1 MIDPELQQRFRELLT
16 RCDESR
22 LEYEEKHGDAG
33 DAYCHCVTES
43 SGVIEAL
50 TQYIQVNFPSWTF
63 DEVQSVVGEFDE
75 WSFNMEPG
83 HTFSP
88 WKVGGGDWLRGDP
101 DTDRKGCCVWGAA
114 IEEVEEQYEVKVLA
128 EELDCFHAEVRE
140 LVMAEKELSNFCIGS
155 IHRPET
161 FDTFE
166 TYQCTDACWF
176 AVVPYDW
183 FTEKIE
189 EVRERQAEEV

>member
-16 RCDESR
+16 RCDESH

-63 DEVQSVVGEFDE
+63 DEVQSVVGEFDK

-83 HTFSP
+83 HRFS
-88 WKVGGGDWLRGDP
+88 GRRNSDP
-101 DTDRKGCCVWGAA
+101 DEQREGCQVWGAA
-114 IEEVEEQYEVKVLA
+114 IEEVENQYAVSWLA
-128 EELDCFHAEVRE
+128 EELDCEVEEVRE
-140 LVMAEKELSNFCIGS
+140 LVKAEYDKGEFCIGS
-155 IHRPET
+155 IPRLD

-176 AVVPYDW
+176 AVVPADW
-183 FTEKIE
+183 FIEKIE

>member
-1 MIDPELQQRFRELLT
+1 MIDPELQQRFRELLK
-16 RCDESR
+16 RCDESY

-43 SGVIEAL
+43 SGVVEAL
-50 TQYIQVNFPSWTF
+50 TEYIQVNFPSWTF
-63 DEVQSVVGEFDE
+63 DEVQSVVDEFDE

-83 HTFSP
+83 HRFS
-88 WKVGGGDWLRGDP
+88 GRRNSDP
-101 DTDRKGCCVWGAA
+101 DEQREGCQVWAA
-114 IEEVEEQYEVKVLA
+114 AVEEVENQYEVKWLA
-128 EELDCFHAEVRE
+128 EELDCEVEDIRE
-140 LVMAEKELSNFCIGS
+140 LVLAEKECKRSDFCIGH
-155 IHRPET
+155 IYRPET

-166 TYQCTDACWF
+166 TYQATDACWF

-189 EVRERQAEEV
+189 EVRERETV

>member
-16 RCDESR
+16 RCDESH

-33 DAYCHCVTES
+33 DAYSHCVVEDS
-43 SGVIEAL
+43 QSVKKAL
-50 TQYIQVNFPSWTF
+50 TEYIQVNFPSWTF
-63 DEVQSVVGEFDE
+63 DEVQSVVDEFDR

-83 HTFSP
+83 HRFS
-88 WKVGGGDWLRGDP
+88 GRRNTDP
-101 DTDRKGCCVWGAA
+101 DEQREGCQVWAAA
-114 IEEVEEQYEVKVLA
+114 IEEVENQIEVNWLA
-128 EELDCFHAEVRE
+128 DELDCSYAEVRE
-140 LVMAEKELSNFCIGS
+140 LVLAEKECKRSDFCIGS

>member
-16 RCDESR
+16 RCDESH

-50 TQYIQVNFPSWTF
+50 TEYIQVNFPSWTF
-63 DEVQSVVGEFDE
+63 DEVQSVVDEFDE
-75 WSFNMEPG
+75 WSFSMEPG
-83 HTFSP
+83 HRFS
-88 WKVGGGDWLRGDP
+88 GRRNTDP
-101 DTDRKGCCVWGAA
+101 DEQREGCRVWGAA
-114 IEEVEEQYEVKVLA
+114 VEEVENQYGVNWLA
-128 EELDCFHAEVRE
+128 EELDCEVEDIRE
-140 LVMAEKELSNFCIGS
+140 LVLAEKECGDFCIGH
-155 IHRPET
+155 IYRPET

>member
-16 RCDESR
+16 RCDESH
-22 LEYEEKHGDAG
+22 LEYEEKHSDAG

-50 TQYIQVNFPSWTF
+50 TEYIQVNFPSWTF

-83 HTFSP
+83 HRFS
-88 WKVGGGDWLRGDP
+88 GRRNSDP
-101 DTDRKGCCVWGAA
+101 DEQREGCYAWAA
-114 IEEVEEQYEVKVLA
+114 SIEEVENQYEVKWLADELDCEVEDIRELVLA
-128 EELDCFHAEVRE
+128 E
-140 LVMAEKELSNFCIGS
+140 KECRDFCIGS

-166 TYQCTDACWF
+166 TYQVTDACWF

-189 EVRERQAEEV
+189 EVRERETV